1 MLVMHSHV
9 EFTLDYLM
17 PYIVIGA
24 RIAVILL
31 LAWMGTLAAH
41 RGVKTLRIQT
51 ERRAQ
56 SGGSTDSE
64 TQKRVNTMTRV
75 TGSALGILIWTAAF
89 VMVLHELNFN
99 VEPLIAGAGVAGVAI
114 GFGAQSLI
122 KDVLNGMFLLIENQ
136 LRINDVA
143 TIDGTSGLVEEIN
156 LRTTVLRSEDG
167 AVHVIPNGS
176 IQKLSNLTRDFSYAV
191 FNVTVDYGQDL
202 DNVMK
207 VVNELGTELRAEEP
221 WSQTI
226 LDPLEMLGV
235 DRLADSGAV
244 IKFRLRTLPMKQ
256 WTIAREMNRRLKRR
270 FEEAGVELAFPSQT
284 LYLAPEAPADLRE
297 QLRTAVRE
305 VLAERTRPKN
315 PDAGDS

>member
-1 MLVMHSHV
+1 MHSHV

-24 RIAVILL
+24 RIITILL
-31 LAWMGTLAAH
+31 LAWIGTVAAH
-41 RGVKTLRIQT
+41 RGVKTLRTHT

-56 SGGSTDSE
+56 SGGATDGE

-75 TGSALGILIWTAAF
+75 TGSSLGILIWTAAF
-89 VMVLHELNFN
+89 LMVLHEMNFN

-136 LRINDVA
+136 IRINDVA
-143 TIDGTSGLVEEIN
+143 VIDGTSGLVEEIN

-191 FNVTVDYGQDL
+191 FSVTVDYGQDL
-202 DNVMK
+202 EKVMK
-207 VVNELGTELRAEEP
+207 VVNELGAELRSEEP
-221 WSQTI
+221 WSQI
-226 LDPLEMLGV
+226 VLDPLEMLGV

-244 IKFRLRTLPMKQ
+244 IKFRLRTLPMRQ
-256 WTIAREMNRRLKRR
+256 WSIAREMNRRLKRR
-270 FEEAGVELAFPSQT
+270 FEETGIEMAFPSQT

-297 QLRTAVRE
+297 QLRSAVRE
-305 VLAERTRPKN
+305 VLAEQTRNSEP
-315 PDAGDS
+315 

>member
-24 RIAVILL
+24 RIITILL
-31 LAWMGTLAAH
+31 LAWIGTVAAH
-41 RGVKTLRIQT
+41 RGVATLRTHT

-56 SGGSTDSE
+56 SGGATDGE

-89 VMVLHELNFN
+89 LMVLHEMNFN

-136 LRINDVA
+136 IRINDVA
-143 TIDGTSGLVEEIN
+143 IIDGTSGLVEEIN

-202 DNVMK
+202 DKVMK
-207 VVNELGTELRAEEP
+207 VVNELGVEMRAEEP
-221 WSQTI
+221 LSQTI

-244 IKFRLRTLPMKQ
+244 IKFRLRTLPMQQ

-270 FEEAGVELAFPSQT
+270 FEETGVELAFPSQT

-305 VLAERTRPKN
+305 VLAEQTRNSEP
-315 PDAGDS
+315 

>member
-1 MLVMHSHV
+1 MQSHV

-24 RIAVILL
+24 RIITILL
-31 LAWMGTLAAH
+31 LAWMGTVAAH
-41 RGVKTLRIQT
+41 RGVKTLRMHT

-56 SGGSTDSE
+56 SGGANDGE
-64 TQKRVNTMTRV
+64 MQKRVNTMTRV

-89 VMVLHELNFN
+89 LMVLHEMNFN

-136 LRINDVA
+136 IRINDAAV
-143 TIDGTSGLVEEIN
+143 IDGTSGLVEEIN

-202 DNVMK
+202 DKVMK
-207 VVNELGTELRAEEP
+207 VVNELGVELRSEEP
-221 WSQTI
+221 WSQTV

-244 IKFRLRTLPMKQ
+244 IKFRLRTLPMQQ

-270 FEEAGVELAFPSQT
+270 FEETGIEMAFPSQT

-297 QLRTAVRE
+297 QLRSAVRD
-305 VLAERTRPKN
+305 VLAEQTRNSEP
-315 PDAGDS
+315 

>member
-24 RIAVILL
+24 RIVVILL
-31 LAWMGTLAAH
+31 LAWIGTLAAH
-41 RGVKTLRIQT
+41 RGVKTLRMHT
-51 ERRAQ
+51 ERQAQ
-56 SGGSTDSE
+56 SSGATDGE

-89 VMVLHELNFN
+89 VMVLHEMHFN

-143 TIDGTSGLVEEIN
+143 VIDGTGGLVEEIN

-202 DNVMK
+202 DKVMK
-207 VVNELGTELRAEEP
+207 VVNELGVEMRAEEP

-244 IKFRLRTLPMKQ
+244 IKFRLRTLPMQQ

-270 FEEAGVELAFPSQT
+270 FEETGVEMAFPSQT

-297 QLRTAVRE
+297 QLRTVVRE
-305 VLAERTRPKN
+305 VLAEQTRNSEP
-315 PDAGDS
+315 

>member
-1 MLVMHSHV
+1 MHSHV

-24 RIAVILL
+24 RIVVILL
-31 LAWMGTLAAH
+31 LAWIGTLAAH
-41 RGVKTLRIQT
+41 RGVKTLRMHT

-56 SGGSTDSE
+56 SGGATDGE
-64 TQKRVNTMTRV
+64 TQKRVHTMTRV

-89 VMVLHELNFN
+89 VMALHEMHFN

-207 VVNELGTELRAEEP
+207 VVNQLGAEMRAEEP
-221 WSQTI
+221 WSQTV

-235 DRLADSGAV
+235 DRLADSGAA
-244 IKFRLRTLPMKQ
+244 IKFRLRTLPMQQ

-270 FEEAGVELAFPSQT
+270 FEETGVEMAFPSQT

-297 QLRTAVRE
+297 HLRTAVRD
-305 VLAERTRPKN
+305 VLAEQTRNSEP
-315 PDAGDS
+315 